1 MCSPRLRGEK
11 EEIFAAMI
19 RIGTLIRI
27 EFETETRWRKE
38 RQSFEGMNTRPF
50 DGATKGFPGP
60 RPDVFRNCRLSRNG
74 ILEYDSLT
82 WQTVS
87 RYNEAGVGG
96 VSEKFNWLGGWIER
110 RRRRRLF
117 PSVEKYF
124 APGWRACGR
133 PLASSREGKVRE
145 KRFKYRDTTTHPLS
159 LVSFQIA
166 FSVPFP
172 PSGKRMFR
180 RAINR

>member
-19 RIGTLIRI
+19 RIGTPIRI

-74 ILEYDSLT
+74 ILE
-82 WQTVS
+82 
-87 RYNEAGVGG
+87 
-96 VSEKFNWLGGWIER
+96 
-110 RRRRRLF
+110 
-117 PSVEKYF
+117 
-124 APGWRACGR
+124 RACGR